1 MEQKNNWNWLE
12 CIYKSNNLKNNNNFI
27 QRSCIILPTEME
39 TLTCQIYK
47 IWICQVIK
55 LQNFYNKADVGF
67 KKNTYLSMAVQTF
80 LFASSTETT

>member
-1 MEQKNNWNWLE
+1 
-12 CIYKSNNLKNNNNFI
+12 
-27 QRSCIILPTEME
+27 ME

-47 IWICQVIK
+47 IWLCQVIK
-55 LQNFYNKADVGF
+55 LKNFYNKADVGF